1 MKPNLI
7 TLTDPSSQAAEAY
20 RRLRANLMSAGR
32 ESALRTLLVAATDAA
47 GGAIA
52 TDKATVVANLAVAYA
67 KVGTRVILAD
77 CDLRHPAQHTLF
89 GLANT
94 TGVTTAAMQAS
105 LQASLSIV
113 AHAALPLQALPLQG
127 TDIPGLR
134 VLTSG
139 PAVAVPS
146 DLLASHAMSEL
157 LSRLLDEADVVLLD
171 APPVT
176 VATDAAELA
185 TQVDGVL
192 LIVAAGQTKRDDAQ
206 HAKEV
211 LAQVGARVVGVA
223 LVNVAPDADSRKY
236 LATAAA
242 R

>member
-94 TGVTTAAMQAS
+94 AGVTTATMQAS
-105 LQASLSIV
+105 LGSA
-113 AHAALPLQALPLQG
+113 ALPLQG

-242 R
+242 A